1 MDVTGK
7 TKVYRRD
14 FDGRPSY
21 SRAISSR
28 EYKDGQQGDWMTVY
42 EPMQMPR
49 GTNIPD
55 RSIIE
60 ITKAFE
66 AVYRSKDGI
75 KKKLV
80 VQEFN
85 VLDAGREEPAE
96 EAPEGYAALTDEDI
110 PF

>member
-21 SRAISSR
+21 SRTISSR
-28 EYKDGQQGDWMTVY
+28 EFKDGQQGDWMTVY
-42 EPMQMPR
+42 EPVQMPR
-49 GTNIPD
+49 DTNIPD

-75 KKKLV
+75 KRKLV
-80 VQEFN
+80 VQEFK
-85 VLDAGREEPAE
+85 VLDAGREEPAQ

>member
-1 MDVTGK
+1 MDVTGR
-7 TKVYRRD
+7 TKIYRKD

-28 EYKDGQQGDWMTVY
+28 EFKDGQQGDWMTVY
-42 EPMQMPR
+42 EPVQMPR
-49 GTNIPD
+49 DTNIPD

-75 KKKLV
+75 KRKLV
-80 VQEFN
+80 VQEFK
-85 VLDAGREEPAE
+85 VLDAGREEPAQ
-96 EAPEGYAALTDEDI
+96 EAPEGYAALTDEV